1 MNNIKKNFV
10 YNFIYQILIMML
22 PLITVPYLSRI
33 LGAEGIGTYSY
44 TYSIAYYFTI
54 FAMLGLNNY
63 GNRSV
68 ARIRNDKDKLS
79 KMFWEIYG
87 MQIITSIIVF
97 ICYAVYIEFSSI
109 DRIILII
116 QGVIIISSIFN
127 INWFFFGIEEFKL
140 TVTRNTI
147 IKVLTVII
155 IFLLVKS
162 KNDLNIYILIMAA
175 SILLSQVVLWPF
187 LFKKVYF
194 VKPKLT
200 DIRKHFSQNLLLF
213 IPVIAV
219 SVYKIMDKIMIGYM
233 SSMVQVGLY
242 ENSEK
247 VITIPMSLITALG
260 TVMLPRMS
268 NLIAT
273 GKKKESYYLIE
284 KSMLFIMFMGSA
296 FMFGIAGISNVV
308 APVFFG
314 QEFKNC
320 GILIT
325 LLSTTIIFICWAN
338 VIRTQYL
345 IPNNED
351 KIYVN
356 TVLIGAIVN
365 FIINFLL
372 IPNLGAKGA
381 AIGTIIA
388 EATVCI
394 GQTFWAR
401 KKLNIKQYFK
411 NGFPFMLIGLV
422 MYLTLKFL
430 GLGHAIT
437 INLLILQIIVGV
449 IIYIVLSLIYS
460 LLTKNM
466 LIKETM
472 KSILRIKGKDG
483 GIT

>member
-1 MNNIKKNFV
+1 MNSIKKNFA
-10 YNFIYQILIMML
+10 YNFIYQILIMLL

-33 LGAEGIGTYSY
+33 LGAEGIGKYSY

-68 ARIRNDKDKLS
+68 ARIKYDKEELS
-79 KMFWEIYG
+79 KTFWEIYG
-87 MQIITSIIVF
+87 MQIITSIIVC
-97 ICYAVYIEFSSI
+97 ICYVIYMEISNI
-109 DRIILII
+109 DRIILIT
-116 QGVIIISSIFN
+116 QGAIVISSIFN

-140 TVTRNTI
+140 TVSRNAI

-155 IFLLVKS
+155 IFLFVKT
-162 KNDLNIYILIMAA
+162 KNDLNKYILIMAI
-175 SILLSQVVLWPF
+175 SILLSQIVLWPF
-187 LFKKVYF
+187 LFKRIYY
-194 VKPKLT
+194 VKPKMRN
-200 DIRKHFSQNLLLF
+200 ICKHFSQNLLLF
-213 IPVIAV
+213 IPVLAV
-219 SVYKIMDKIMIGYM
+219 SIYKIMDKIMIGNM

-247 VITIPMSLITALG
+247 IITLPMSLITALG

-268 NLIAT
+268 NLIAM

-284 KSMLFIMFMGSA
+284 KSMLFIMVMGSA
-296 FMFGIAGISNVV
+296 FMFGIAGISNVI

-314 QEFKNC
+314 QEFINC

-325 LLSTTIIFICWAN
+325 LLSITIIFTCWAN

-351 KIYVN
+351 KIYVT
-356 TVLIGAIVN
+356 TVSLGAIVN
-365 FIINFLL
+365 FIINYLL
-372 IPNLGAKGA
+372 IPNFGSIGA

-394 GQTFWAR
+394 GQTFFVR
-401 KKLNIKQYFK
+401 KKINIKQYLK
-411 NGFPFMLIGLV
+411 NGFPFILIGLV
-422 MYLTLKFL
+422 MYLAVKFL
-430 GLGHAIT
+430 GLGHAFT
-437 INLLILQIIVGV
+437 INILLLQIIVGT

-460 LLTKNM
+460 RLTKNM
-466 LIKETM
+466 LIKEII
-472 KSILRIKGKDG
+472 KSIL
-483 GIT
+483 